1 MKLAKWH
8 ELSAHTRQ
16 RLDER
21 LKRIPKGELQK
32 FAFWVAQKPG
42 RPEWS
47 PVKDFGTFKA
57 CGVGPTTT
65 TFLDAGMDAFG
76 EKVE

>member
-16 RLDER
+16 HLDER

-32 FAFWVAQKPG
+32 FAFWVAQNPDVPNG
-42 RPEWS
+42 RWY
-47 PVKDFGTFKA
+47 KDFGTFKV
-57 CGVGPTTT
+57 CGVGQTTT
-65 TFLDAGMDAFG
+65 TFVDAEMDAFG